1 MVRLGSGGER
11 TKPEEPPV
19 TQASWFRGLRDVGGK
34 KLAMVVV
41 NSITET

>member
-19 TQASWFRGLRDVGGK
+19 TQASWFRGLRDVGGR